1 MIFFCLILAAASL
14 RLFRVYD
21 DFNSSLFSAAV
32 KTFGRGFASLFFF
45 SLLSFFLGA
54 LPFTSGNFFDG
65 RIYFMERLY
74 MPKKVVLT
82 KNALLKE
89 HKSLIQI
96 LRHGTVAQ
104 RLKEAASQQKEMK
117 KYK

>member
-1 MIFFCLILAAASL
+1 
-14 RLFRVYD
+14 
-21 DFNSSLFSAAV
+21 
-32 KTFGRGFASLFFF
+32 
-45 SLLSFFLGA
+45 
-54 LPFTSGNFFDG
+54 
-65 RIYFMERLY
+65 

-96 LRHGTVAQ
+96 LRHGTAAQ